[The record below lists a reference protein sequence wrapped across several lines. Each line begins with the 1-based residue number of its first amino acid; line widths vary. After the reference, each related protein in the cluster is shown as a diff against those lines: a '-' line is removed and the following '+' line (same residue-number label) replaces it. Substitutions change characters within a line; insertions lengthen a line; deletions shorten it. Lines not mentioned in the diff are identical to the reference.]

1 MFNFSKEKLP
11 FIKECIFVNNQIC
24 KDYTNGILTFDKV
37 YSSKSNIIEFNY
49 LYLYNINNL
58 LSIIN
63 NREVVKKYMSLF
75 YKNINN
81 EITISEEDKIKQLN
95 LLVDNIIELS
105 EEDKVKYLKIF
116 EDINYSIP
124 KRTLE
129 YQFE

>member
-1 MFNFSKEKLP
+1 M
-11 FIKECIFVNNQIC
+11 
-24 KDYTNGILTFDKV
+24 
-37 YSSKSNIIEFNY
+37 
-49 LYLYNINNL
+49 NL
-58 LSIIN
+58 IN

-95 LLVDNIIELS
+95 SLVDNIIELS
-105 EEDKVKYLKIF
+105 DKNKAKYLKIF

>member
-1 MFNFSKEKLP
+1 M
-11 FIKECIFVNNQIC
+11 IK
-24 KDYTNGILTFDKV
+24 YTLQKV
-37 YSSKSNIIEFNY
+37 I
-49 LYLYNINNL
+49 L

-81 EITISEEDKIKQLN
+81 EITISAEDKIKQLN

-105 EEDKVKYLKIF
+105 EKDKVKYLKIF

-124 KRTLE
+124 KKTLE